1 MTAVSVGASV
11 ATSSGFAPIPNP
23 LPSELPPFP
32 LNHPR
37 ILYNNLLE
45 GSSVSSTTGSNPT
58 RTLIPNTADRW
69 AFSGDGSISY
79 VLSGTQ
85 LIDSIGIGAH
95 NLAGCTVTARYN
107 SGTTFASIVAVN
119 DIAIFFHLS
128 AAVSANDIT
137 ISITNVGG
145 VSRFVGAIYAGISLQ
160 MQRPYFAG
168 SSPINLNRVTKF
180 YSSRTETGNVIGRDI
195 RSQNFKTNA
204 DFSNL
209 SNDWYRAYFDPFV
222 VSARRYP
229 YFYAWN
235 LQGYPLDIG
244 YCETTEDINPS
255 YSGTRDLINVGFSL
269 LGVG

>member
-11 ATSSGFAPIPNP
+11 ASSAGFAPIANP

-37 ILYNNLLE
+37 ILYKNLLE
-45 GSSVSSTTGSNPT
+45 GSGVFTTTGINGG

-69 AFSGDGSISY
+69 TFSSDGNITY
-79 VLSGTQ
+79 TLAGVQ
-85 LIDSIGIGAH
+85 NVDSIGIGAH
-95 NLAGCTVTARYN
+95 NLGGCTVTARYN
-107 SGTTFASIVAVN
+107 SGTAFASIVAVN
-119 DIAIFFHLS
+119 NIAIFFHLS
-128 AAVSANDIT
+128 SAVIASDIT
-137 ISITNVGG
+137 ISITNVG
-145 VSRFVGAIYAGISLQ
+145 VTSRFVGAIYAGVSLQ

-180 YSSRTETGNVIGRDI
+180 YSSRTETGNVIGREI
-195 RSQNFKTNA
+195 RSENFETSA

-222 VSARRYP
+222 ESARRYP
-229 YFYAWN
+229 YFYSWN
-235 LQGYPLDIG
+235 FQGYPLDIG

-255 YSGTRDLINVGFSL
+255 YSGTRDLINVSFKL